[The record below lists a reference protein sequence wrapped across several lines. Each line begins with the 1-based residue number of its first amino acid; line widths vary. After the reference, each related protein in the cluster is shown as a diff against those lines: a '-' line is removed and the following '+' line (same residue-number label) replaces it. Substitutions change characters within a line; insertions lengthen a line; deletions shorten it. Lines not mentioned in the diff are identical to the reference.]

1 MTFSK
6 GAAHRYAMGTREGDS
21 DSEASRIEEL
31 ANLIVRHSH
40 LYYNEANPEIS
51 DAEFDELWDELKR
64 LQPDHPQLSR
74 VGVDVP
80 PGSVKVDHMFPMRSL
95 DKAISNEEIQ
105 HFVAETTAHGR
116 CFIAQP
122 KLDGSA
128 LSLEYR
134 RGKLVRAATRGGG
147 ERGEDVTANARRI
160 SNVPFELEWEGDC
173 HIRGEVV
180 MPLATFNEK
189 YADVAP
195 NPRNLAAGALRQK
208 HIEKGKAKAEHL
220 EFYAYDV
227 RFVGSKHRHPDSPE
241 PDFMESDSQATKWL
255 VEQGITVAGDEIV
268 EGENDEDTSDS
279 MIALTRLYTE
289 NREKYD
295 WEIDGIVFKLDN
307 FAKRKL
313 LGMTAHHPRWA
324 LAWKFPPDE
333 ATTVLMGV
341 RWQTGRTGAVTPVA
355 LVAPVVVS
363 GVTVEKTTLH
373 NAGEVERLGI
383 KIGDKVRVVR
393 RGDVIPKV
401 IESLGPAVKADLA
414 GRKHADGEDFAGELP
429 KPTKIE
435 IQSHCPRCEE
445 ELVVEGAFLKCL
457 NLSCGAR
464 HVRSLTYWCRALEMD
479 GIGDKLA
486 EQLSESG
493 LVDSIAD
500 LYSLSF
506 EKLLTLER
514 MAEKSANN
522 VLVEIERTKE
532 MTLILFLS
540 ALGLPG
546 IGPELAE
553 AVAENVCSLGKL
565 MQLVSTRNDECGVDE
580 NDKPNKYNSAISG
593 LIEIEGVG
601 VTVAEQLLNGLAER
615 EDLVNEL
622 NELLTITDVEK
633 RKAAGPLIGLTFCL
647 TGTLSRPRKE
657 VELQIKAAGG
667 KTTTSVSGKLDY
679 LLAGENAGSKLEKAN
694 RLEVKVV
701 NEDELA
707 EMIGDSEVEDDSEIL
722 PPTKQESIVVDEE
735 PAEEKE
741 PGNHQTSLGDFS

>member
-1 MTFSK
+1 M
-6 GAAHRYAMGTREGDS
+6 GAREADNN
-21 DSEASRIEEL
+21 SEAPRIEEL
-31 ANLIVRHSH
+31 AAMIVHHSH
-40 LYYNEANPEIS
+40 LYYNEAKPEIS

-64 LQPDHPQLSR
+64 LDPDHPQLNR
-74 VGVDVP
+74 VGSDVS

-95 DKAISNEEIQ
+95 DKAISDSEIQ
-105 HFVAETTAHGR
+105 HFVSETTAHGR
-116 CFIAQP
+116 RFIAQP

-134 RGKLVRAATRGGG
+134 RGKLVRAATRGSG

-160 SNVPFELEWEGDC
+160 SNIPFELQWGGDC
-173 HIRGEVV
+173 HIRGEVI
-180 MPLATFNEK
+180 MPLATFNEY
-189 YADVAP
+189 YAEIAP

-227 RFVGSKHRHPDSPE
+227 RFVSSQYRHPDSPK
-241 PDFMESDSQATKWL
+241 PDFMESDSEATDWL
-255 VEQGITVAGDEIV
+255 ANQGVSVAGNTVV
-268 EGENDEDTSDS
+268 EGETDDETSAAL
-279 MIALTRLYTE
+279 IALTREYVQ
-289 NREKYD
+289 NRDNFD

-307 FAKRKL
+307 FEKRKL

-333 ATTVLMGV
+333 ATTVLMDV
-341 RWQTGRTGAVTPVA
+341 KWQTGRTGVVTPVA

-401 IESLGPAVKADLA
+401 TESLGPASNADLV
-414 GRKHADGEDFAGELP
+414 GRKHADGEVFKGVLPELSD
-429 KPTKIE
+429 
-435 IQSHCPRCEE
+435 IQIRSNCPRCEQD
-445 ELVVEGAFLKCL
+445 LIIEGAFLKCP

-464 HVRSLTYWCRALEMD
+464 HIRSLTYWCRALEMD
-479 GIGDKLA
+479 GIGVKLA

-493 LVDSIAD
+493 LVTSISD
-500 LYSLSF
+500 LYNLSF
-506 EKLLTLER
+506 DNLLTLDR

-522 VLVEIERTKE
+522 VLTEIESTKE
-532 MTLILFLS
+532 MNLTLFLS

-553 AVAENVCSLGKL
+553 SIAQKVGSLAEL
-565 MQLVSTRNDECGVDE
+565 MKLVSSRNDEVGLDE
-580 NDKPNKYNSAISG
+580 NGKPKKYNIAISS

-601 VTVAEQLLNGLAER
+601 ATVAEQLLNGLAER
-615 EDLVNEL
+615 EELVLNL
-622 NELLTITDVEK
+622 NEVLTITNVQMKE
-633 RKAAGPLIGLTFCL
+633 ATGALIGITFCL

-657 VELQIKAAGG
+657 IELQIKAAGG

-694 RLEVKVV
+694 RLDVQVISES
-701 NEDELA
+701 DLL
-707 EMIGDSEVEDDSEIL
+707 EMIENKEEANSPIKKKSE
-722 PPTKQESIVVDEE
+722 
-735 PAEEKE
+735 
-741 PGNHQTSLGDFS
+741 NRQTSLGDY

>member
-1 MTFSK
+1 M
-6 GAAHRYAMGTREGDS
+6 GAREGDS
-21 DSEASRIEEL
+21 NSEASRIEEL
-31 ANLIVRHSH
+31 ASLIVHHSH

-64 LQPDHPQLSR
+64 LDPEHPQLNR
-74 VGVDVP
+74 VGSDVS

-95 DKAISNEEIQ
+95 DKAISDEEIQ

-134 RGKLVRAATRGGG
+134 RGKLVRAATRGSG

-160 SNVPFELEWEGDC
+160 SNVPFELEWDGDC

-180 MPLATFNEK
+180 MPLATFNET

-255 VEQGITVAGDEIV
+255 VEQGIDVAGDTIV
-268 EGENDEDTSDS
+268 EGGNDEDTSDAL
-279 MIALTRLYTE
+279 IALTREYTE
-289 NREKYD
+289 NRGKYD

-401 IESLGPAVKADLA
+401 IESLGPAVKSDLA
-414 GRKHADGEDFAGELP
+414 GRKHADGEPFTGELP
-429 KPTKIE
+429 KPSEIE
-435 IQSHCPRCEE
+435 IQSHCPRCEG
-445 ELVVEGAFLKCL
+445 ELVVDGAFLKCL

-464 HVRSLTYWCRALEMD
+464 HVRTLTYWCKALEMD

-506 EKLLTLER
+506 DKLLTLER

-522 VLVEIERTKE
+522 VLAEIQRTKE
-532 MTLILFLS
+532 MNLTLFLS

-553 AVAENVCSLGKL
+553 AVAENVCSLDKL
-565 MQLVSTRNDECGVDE
+565 MQLVSERNDECGVDE

-601 VTVAEQLLNGLAER
+601 ATVAEQLLNGLAER
-615 EDLVNEL
+615 EDLVNKL

-633 RKAAGPLIGLTFCL
+633 KEATGSLIGLTFCL
-647 TGTLSRPRKE
+647 TGSLSRPRKE

-694 RLEVKVV
+694 RLGVKVL

-707 EMIGDSEVEDDSEIL
+707 EMIGDSEVEDDSEIT
-722 PPTKQESIVVDEE
+722 PVTKQESVVVEE
-735 PAEEKE
+735 ESTEEKA
-741 PGNHQTSLGDFS
+741 PGRHQTSLGDFS

>member
-1 MTFSK
+1 MMS
-6 GAAHRYAMGTREGDS
+6 AHRYAMGEGVSHSNPD
-21 DSEASRIEEL
+21 ASRINEL
-31 ANLIVRHSH
+31 ASLIIHHSH

-64 LQPDHPQLSR
+64 LDPNHPQLER
-74 VGVDVP
+74 VGSDVP
-80 PGSVKVDHMFPMRSL
+80 PGSEKVNHMFPMRSL
-95 DKAISNEEIQ
+95 DKAISDEEIK

-134 RGKLVRAATRGGG
+134 RGKLVRAATRGSG

-160 SNVPFELEWEGDC
+160 PNIPFELEWAGDC

-180 MPLATFNEK
+180 MPLDIFNEK
-189 YADVAP
+189 YAEIAP

-208 HIEKGKAKAEHL
+208 YIEKGKAKAEHL

-227 RFVGSKHRHPDSPE
+227 RFVGPKSRHPDSPE
-241 PDFMESDSQATKWL
+241 PSFMESDSQATKWL
-255 VEQGITVAGDEIV
+255 IEQGITVAGDTVV
-268 EGENDEDTSDS
+268 EGENDEDTSNAL
-279 MIALTRLYTE
+279 IALTREYTE
-289 NREKYD
+289 NRHEYD

-341 RWQTGRTGAVTPVA
+341 RWQTGRTGTVTPVA

-401 IESLGPAVKADLA
+401 IESLGPASKADLS
-414 GRKHADGEDFAGELP
+414 GRRHADGEQFTGKLPELNE
-429 KPTKIE
+429 IE
-435 IQSHCPRCEE
+435 IVSNCPRCDK
-445 ELVVEGAFLKCL
+445 ELVVDGAFLKCL

-464 HVRSLTYWCRALEMD
+464 HIRSLTYWCRTLEMD

-493 LVDSIAD
+493 LVNSIAD
-500 LYSLSF
+500 LYKLSF
-506 EKLLTLER
+506 DKLIKLDR
-514 MAEKSANN
+514 MADKSANN
-522 VLVEIERTKE
+522 VLSEIARTNN
-532 MTLILFLS
+532 MNLTLFLS

-553 AVAENVCSLGKL
+553 SVAENVCTIDKL
-565 MQLVSTRNDECGVDE
+565 MDLVSIRNDECGIDE
-580 NDKPNKYNSAISG
+580 NGKKNKYNSAISR
-593 LIEIEGVG
+593 LIDIEGIG
-601 VTVAEQLLNGLAER
+601 ATVAEQLLNGLAER
-615 EDLVNEL
+615 EELVSEL
-622 NELLTITDVEK
+622 NELLVITDVEK
-633 RKAAGPLIGLTFCL
+633 REVTGSLIGLTFCL

-657 VELQIKAAGG
+657 IELQIKAAGG

-679 LLAGENAGSKLEKAN
+679 LLVGENAGSKLEKAN
-694 RLEVKVV
+694 RLGVKVV
-701 NEDELA
+701 KEDELI
-707 EMIGDSEVEDDSEIL
+707 EMIGENLDEVELEKPQLKSEVN
-722 PPTKQESIVVDEE
+722 EE
-735 PAEEKE
+735 NSLAK
-741 PGNHQTSLGDFS
+741 NSANRQTSLGDY

>member
-1 MTFSK
+1 M
-6 GAAHRYAMGTREGDS
+6 GAREGDS
-21 DSEASRIEEL
+21 NSEASRIEEL
-31 ANLIVRHSH
+31 ASLIVHHSH

-64 LQPDHPQLSR
+64 LDPEHPQLNR
-74 VGVDVP
+74 VGSDVS
-80 PGSVKVDHMFPMRSL
+80 PGSVKVNHMFPMRSL
-95 DKAISNEEIQ
+95 NKAISDEEIQ

-134 RGKLVRAATRGGG
+134 RGKLVRAATRGSG

-160 SNVPFELEWEGDC
+160 SNVPFELEWDGDC

-241 PDFMESDSQATKWL
+241 PEFMESDSQATKWL
-255 VEQGITVAGDEIV
+255 MEQGITVAGDTIV
-268 EGENDEDTSDS
+268 EGQNDEDTSDTL
-279 MIALTRLYTE
+279 IALTREYTE
-289 NREKYD
+289 NRGKFD

-333 ATTVLMGV
+333 ATSVLMGV

-401 IESLGPAVKADLA
+401 IESLGPAVKSDLA
-414 GRKHADGEDFAGELP
+414 GRKHADGEPFTGELP
-429 KPTKIE
+429 KPSEIE
-435 IQSHCPRCEE
+435 IQSHCPRCEG
-445 ELVVEGAFLKCL
+445 ELVVDGAFLKCL
-457 NLSCGAR
+457 NLTCGAR
-464 HVRSLTYWCRALEMD
+464 HVRTLTYWCKALEMD

-522 VLVEIERTKE
+522 VLAEIQRTKE
-532 MTLILFLS
+532 MNLTLFLS

-553 AVAENVCSLGKL
+553 AVAENVCSLDKL
-565 MQLVSTRNDECGVDE
+565 MQLVSERNDECDVDE

-601 VTVAEQLLNGLAER
+601 ATVAEQLLNGLAER
-615 EDLVNEL
+615 EDLVNKL

-633 RKAAGPLIGLTFCL
+633 REATGSLIGLTFCL
-647 TGTLSRPRKE
+647 TGSLSRPRKE

-694 RLEVKVV
+694 RLGVKVL

-707 EMIGDSEVEDDSEIL
+707 EMIGDSEVADDSEIL
-722 PPTKQESIVVDEE
+722 PVTKQESVVVEEESTDEKA
-735 PAEEKE
+735 PDR
-741 PGNHQTSLGDFS
+741 HQTSLGDFS